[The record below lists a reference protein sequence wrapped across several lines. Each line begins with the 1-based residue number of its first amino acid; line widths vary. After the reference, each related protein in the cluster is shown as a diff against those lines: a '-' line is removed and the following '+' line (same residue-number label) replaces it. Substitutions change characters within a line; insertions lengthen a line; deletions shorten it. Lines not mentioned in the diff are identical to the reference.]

1 MDASPVERCLESL
14 SNRLLQIDSLIE
26 EREDRFRDVSEVET
40 DRFIEDMKNNNTK
53 RKTICDVKLL
63 HSWMEAKL
71 GDRRRAEF
79 IPPSELDSVLARFFL
94 SIRKPDLT
102 EYEPESIKSKQ
113 LSISRYLKEQKYAYD
128 IMMDPQFSHSR
139 QCVFSK
145 KKKLKQEGLG
155 NKKRK
160 ADPFT
165 EAEVQQLYFC
175 GLLGRGKWINIII

>member
-1 MDASPVERCLESL
+1 MGASPVERCLESP

-26 EREDRFRDVSEVET
+26 EKEDHFRDVSEVET

-53 RKTICDVKLL
+53 RKTILL

-71 GDRRRAEF
+71 GDRRHAEF

-102 EYEPESIKSKQ
+102 EYKPESIKSKQ
-113 LSISRYLKEQKYAYD
+113 LSISRYLKEWKYSYD
-128 IMMDPQFSHSR
+128 IMMGPQFSHSR

-175 GLLGRGKWINIII
+175 GLLGRGKLIT

>member
-1 MDASPVERCLESL
+1 MR
-14 SNRLLQIDSLIE
+14 
-26 EREDRFRDVSEVET
+26 
-40 DRFIEDMKNNNTK
+40 NNNTK
-53 RKTICDVKLL
+53 RKTICDVKLFY
-63 HSWMEAKL
+63 SWMEAKL
-71 GDRRRAEF
+71 GDRRHAEF

-113 LSISRYLKEQKYAYD
+113 LSISRYLKERKYSYD

-145 KKKLKQEGLG
+145 KLKQRGLG

-175 GLLGRGKWINIII
+175 GLLGRGKLINII

>member
-1 MDASPVERCLESL
+1 MDASPYERCLKLL

-26 EREDRFRDVSEVET
+26 EREDRFRDISEVET
-40 DRFIEDMKNNNTK
+40 DKFIEYMRYNNTK
-53 RKTICDVKLL
+53 RKTICDVKLFY
-63 HSWMEAKL
+63 SWMEAKL
-71 GDRRRAEF
+71 GDMRHAEF
-79 IPPSELDSVLARFFL
+79 IPPSELDSELARFFL

-113 LSISRYLKEQKYAYD
+113 LSISRYLKERKYAYD

-155 NKKRK
+155 LTRR
-160 ADPFT
+160 
-165 EAEVQQLYFC
+165 
-175 GLLGRGKWINIII
+175 GRQTPS